1 MTVSVSQIVVFV
13 FGVAVCA
20 LSAWGIYTPERLR
33 KLVNG
38 VVDLDWGIYF
48 AVFVRLLLGLVLII
62 AAPDSRYP
70 LVFQGLG
77 WVIIVA
83 AVVIAFAGRE
93 RIRSVLAWVE
103 RFSQRVFRLWLLF
116 GVAFGAF
123 LIYGIL

>member
-38 VVDLDWGIYF
+38 VMDLDWGIYF
-48 AVFVRLLLGLVLII
+48 AVCVRLLLGLVLII
-62 AAPDSRYP
+62 AATDSRYP

-103 RFSQRVFRLWLLF
+103 RFSQRVFRLWLPF